1 MVVRAGTRGK
11 GGWGLVI
18 IKENSIIDR
27 HGQQYE
33 QLVTNNQMELCAL
46 LTAIHIASTRYWNE
60 QVTIY
65 CDSAYCVNICND
77 WIFSWATNGWKN
89 SKKQQI
95 ENYEIIKKLWEYV
108 EYPKGRWTVKKCAG
122 HKGIIGNELADA
134 LAKNDKEKIKNLL
147 IKIEGD
153 GKNGINL

>member
-1 MVVRAGTRGK
+1 MPQQDIGMNK
-11 GGWGLVI
+11 LQFIVI
-18 IKENSIIDR
+18 QPIV
-27 HGQQYE
+27 
-33 QLVTNNQMELCAL
+33 L
-46 LTAIHIASTRYWNE
+46 
-60 QVTIY
+60 
-65 CDSAYCVNICND
+65 
-77 WIFSWATNGWKN
+77 TNGWKN